1 MAFLIHLLNSDLS
14 SEWNYPAFE
23 HWGPGSLWKL
33 KKRWCLLWAGN
44 SFFASYFLTILYTF
58 QAIHVKF
65 WIAFHREESNV
76 ICFHNHTS
84 NCNNLWS
91 TIKTGCRHHLKIKTY
106 RALKKFKCFIHIFNL
121 VYPQLAPS
129 YIVKEKLLLHY
140 MRAHACIAP
149 LISFHFFVFHL
160 VLNFYFILKGS
171 WWSWLLKFQS
181 FCESSRKIRICM

>member
-1 MAFLIHLLNSDLS
+1 MELS
-14 SEWNYPAFE
+14 SVWTLGARSSVKTEIMLMS
-23 HWGPGSLWKL
+23 SLSRKF
-33 KKRWCLLWAGN
+33 LLCFIFSDN
-44 SFFASYFLTILYTF
+44 ILYTF
-58 QAIHVKF
+58 RAIHVKF
-65 WIAFHREESNV
+65 WIAFHGEESNV

-140 MRAHACIAP
+140 IYACI
-149 LISFHFFVFHL
+149 
-160 VLNFYFILKGS
+160 
-171 WWSWLLKFQS
+171 
-181 FCESSRKIRICM
+181 CMHRTTYKLSLFRFPFGP